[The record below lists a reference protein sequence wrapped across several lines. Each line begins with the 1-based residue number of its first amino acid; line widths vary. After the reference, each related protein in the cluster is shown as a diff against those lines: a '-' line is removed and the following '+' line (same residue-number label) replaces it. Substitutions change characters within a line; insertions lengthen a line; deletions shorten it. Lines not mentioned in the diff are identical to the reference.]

1 MYLQVFLL
9 ILSNIL
15 NYQIINCIHGSSPK
29 KLSISELRTF
39 LSYGHPLVPDC
50 PDKRGLSVLLLC
62 FSLVHAN
69 TIIAVMTFYFS
80 KQIQNHSLT

>member
-15 NYQIINCIHGSSPK
+15 IQLSIINCIHGSSPN

-50 PDKRGLSVLLLC
+50 PDKRGLSVMED
-62 FSLVHAN
+62 
-69 TIIAVMTFYFS
+69 I
-80 KQIQNHSLT
+80 